1 MSNHRWN
8 IEAIFYEYE
17 NKKKHI
23 IQIKK
28 FDYAKS
34 KKEALNKL
42 KEIDNRR
49 IKTLNWQ
56 HWIYKVY

>member
-8 IEAIFYEYE
+8 IEAIFYKSGGDGY
-17 NKKKHI
+17 I
-23 IQIKK
+23 LQVKK

-34 KKEALNKL
+34 KKEALKKL
-42 KEIDNRR
+42 KKIDDCR
-49 IKTLNWQ
+49 IKSLTWQ

>member
-8 IEAIFYEYE
+8 IEAIFYEYQGAG
-17 NKKKHI
+17 HI
-23 IQIKK
+23 SQVKK

-34 KKEALNKL
+34 KKECLKKL
-42 KEIDNRR
+42 KEIDDRR
-49 IKTLNWQ
+49 MKSLTWQ

>member
-17 NKKKHI
+17 GDGGI
-23 IQIKK
+23 LQVKK

-34 KKEALNKL
+34 KKEALKKL
-42 KEIDNRR
+42 KKIDNHRV
-49 IKTLNWQ
+49 KSLTWQ

>member
-8 IEAIFYEYE
+8 IEAIFHEYE
-17 NKKKHI
+17 EDGSI
-23 IQIKK
+23 LQVKK

-34 KKEALNKL
+34 KKEALKKL
-42 KEIDNRR
+42 KKIDKRR
-49 IKTLNWQ
+49 VKLLTWQ